1 MPIKLEAPRAGLSKN
16 WRIRGTYLGVRVDQT
31 TGAPDKKIAAKVL
44 AKVRDEIE
52 DGAFSRPG
60 APTFAGAALKYVEAG
75 GEERFVLRLAE
86 HFGET
91 PLTRIDQA
99 AVDAAALALYPRAT
113 PATRNR
119 QVYSPVSAILKVAG
133 VADGLKRP
141 KGARGAR
148 RLFWLTPEQ
157 ASALLTA
164 AEARDA
170 EFGLFLAFLLY
181 TGCRLTEALSLQI
194 AGVNLSEGWARDSRQ
209 RTASRALCIC
219 RPSSSPR
226 WRRTRED
233 WSESER
239 FSGLARMAGFTL
251 GWTTQR
257 APQALRSRRAWRS
270 MPFGTHGARGCA
282 AMGAWTRRAL
292 SKPARGDR
300 GRPPPSMSTPSRAPR
315 RARRIYCRMF
325 GGVERSRAVHHKGSK
340 NDNGR
345 L

>member
-1 MPIKLEAPRAGLSKN
+1 MPIKLVPPREGTSKN
-16 WRIRGTYLGVRVDQT
+16 WRIRGTYLRERVDQT
-31 TGAPDKKIAAKVL
+31 TGTPDRKLAAKIL
-44 AKVRDEIE
+44 SKVREDIE
-52 DGAFSRPG
+52 RGAFSRPG
-60 APTFAGAALKYVEAG
+60 APTFTDAALNYCQAG
-75 GEERFVLRLAE
+75 GERRFVLRLAD

-119 QVYSPVSAILKVAG
+119 QVYSPVSAILKAAG
-133 VADGLKRP
+133 VPDGLKRP

-194 AGVNLSEGWARDSRQ
+194 AGVNLSEGWARVLETKNGEPRLVHLPPVIV
-209 RTASRALCIC
+209 AALATH
-219 RPSSSPR
+219 PR
-226 WRRTRED
+226 
-233 WSESER
+233 
-239 FSGLARMAGFTL
+239 GLARVGKVFRFGKNGRLYTWLDDAARAAGVEIPQGVAFHAFRHTWGAWMRRYGGL
-251 GWTTQR
+251 DTTG
-257 APQALRSRRAWRS
+257 LVETGAWRS
-270 MPFGTHGARGCA
+270 RQAAAVYEHAEQSAEARKA
-282 AMGAWTRRAL
+282 DLLPNVW
-292 SKPARGDR
+292 RGGDSR
-300 GRPPPSMSTPSRAPR
+300 NDAQPP
-315 RARRIYCRMF
+315 
-325 GGVERSRAVHHKGSK
+325 
-340 NDNGR
+340 

>member
-1 MPIKLEAPRAGLSKN
+1 MTAHSGEWPAAPVFSQRATLPKSIEALPCPSSSK
-16 WRIRGTYLGVRVDQT
+16 RHALVSRKTGGIRGTYLGVRVDQT

-52 DGAFSRPG
+52 GGAFSRPG

-170 EFGLFLAFLLY
+170 DSGYFSSCF
-181 TGCRLTEALSLQI
+181 TPV
-194 AGVNLSEGWARDSRQ
+194 AG
-209 RTASRALCIC
+209 
-219 RPSSSPR
+219 SPR
-226 WRRTRED
+226 
-233 WSESER
+233 R
-239 FSGLARMAGFTL
+239 F
-251 GWTTQR
+251 
-257 APQALRSRRAWRS
+257 AP
-270 MPFGTHGARGCA
+270 
-282 AMGAWTRRAL
+282 
-292 SKPARGDR
+292 DR
-300 GRPPPSMSTPSRAPR
+300 GR
-315 RARRIYCRMF
+315 
-325 GGVERSRAVHHKGSK
+325 
-340 NDNGR
+340 
-345 L
+345 